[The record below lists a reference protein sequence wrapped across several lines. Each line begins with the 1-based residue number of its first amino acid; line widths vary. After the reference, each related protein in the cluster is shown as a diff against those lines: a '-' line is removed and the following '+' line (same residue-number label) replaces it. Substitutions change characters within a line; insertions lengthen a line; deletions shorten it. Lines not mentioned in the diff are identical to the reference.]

1 MLEKHSANNAMSGLK
16 REISMTFRRGLSANS
31 LHDEWSGWS
40 ERKKRP
46 TLDVEKNCDI
56 KICFEILFL
65 D

>member
-46 TLDVEKNCDI
+46 TLDVEK
-56 KICFEILFL
+56 KLRH
-65 D
+65 